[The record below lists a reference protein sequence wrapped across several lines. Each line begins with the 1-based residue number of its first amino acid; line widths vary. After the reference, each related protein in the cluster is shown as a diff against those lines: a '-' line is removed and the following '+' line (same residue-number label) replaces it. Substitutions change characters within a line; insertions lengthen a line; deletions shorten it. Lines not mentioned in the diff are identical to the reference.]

1 MRRLVVAIGLC
12 LASPACAGDW
22 QALSGA
28 GIAEALE
35 GRELTYEN
43 GAVQVFRESGATTY
57 RAGSGLSEG
66 RWRVEG
72 DEYCSNWPPAASWSC
87 YALERDA
94 ETGRLRFAGASGD
107 MTVGSY
113 SDE

>member
-1 MRRLVVAIGLC
+1 MRRLILTMGLC
-12 LASPACAGDW
+12 LAAPALAEDW

-28 GIAEALE
+28 EITEALAE
-35 GRELTYEN
+35 RKLTYEN
-43 GAVQVFRESGATTY
+43 GAVQIFRESGATTY
-57 RAGSGLSEG
+57 SVGSGLSEG

-72 DEYCSNWPPAASWSC
+72 DEYCSNWPPAAIWSC
-87 YALERDA
+87 YALERDV
-94 ETGRLRFAGASGD
+94 ETGRLRFAGATGD

>member
-1 MRRLVVAIGLC
+1 MAIGLC
-12 LASPACAGDW
+12 LATPVLAEDW
-22 QALSGA
+22 QALSGLE
-28 GIAEALE
+28 ITEALAE
-35 GRELTYEN
+35 RELTYEN
-43 GAVQVFRESGATTY
+43 GAEQVFHPEGGTTY
-57 RAGSGLSEG
+57 RAGVGQSEG

-72 DEYCSNWPPAASWSC
+72 DEYCSNWPPSASWSC

-113 SDE
+113 SEE